1 MSAMKPFEASGPLT
15 EARGQRGASMA
26 TSQRYFNQLDALLAA
41 MPPGQLDMSQIEA
54 NEQRHHHRFFDPP
67 ETVHQWLLDQ
77 QRRVQL
83 SHPAR

>member
-1 MSAMKPFEASGPLT
+1 MT
-15 EARGQRGASMA
+15 
-26 TSQRYFNQLDALLAA
+26 TSQRYFNQLNALLAA

-54 NEQRHHHRFFDPP
+54 NEQRHSHRFSDPR

-77 QRRVQL
+77 QRRVQA